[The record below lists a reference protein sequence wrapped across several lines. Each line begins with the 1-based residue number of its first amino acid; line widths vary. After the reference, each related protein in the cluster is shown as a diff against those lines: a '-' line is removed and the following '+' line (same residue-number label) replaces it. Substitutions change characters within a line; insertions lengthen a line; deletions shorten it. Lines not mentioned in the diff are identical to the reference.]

1 MDQNALVNE
10 LVKAGSRFLEEFG
23 KNYPIAVAFWMKEK
37 DERRWHLHIASE
49 KVGDAGTRDAYGA
62 VIRVAEQ
69 MRDISFD
76 PFYVRLRTMDEKI
89 VQFALDFQRRHP
101 GLAAVFDVPSYY
113 GVEVEGM
120 YLYPPLKVAAA

>member
-10 LVKAGSRFLEEFG
+10 LVTLGARFLEEFG
-23 KNYPIAVAFWMKEK
+23 KRYPLAVAFWMKEN

-49 KVGDAGTRDAYGA
+49 KMGDVDVRQAYGE
-62 VIRVAEQ
+62 VIRIAGQ
-69 MRDISFD
+69 MKDVSFD

-101 GLAAVFDVPSYY
+101 GLPAVFDVPSYY
-113 GVEVEGM
+113 GIEVEGM
-120 YLYPPLKVAAA
+120 YLYPPLKTAAA